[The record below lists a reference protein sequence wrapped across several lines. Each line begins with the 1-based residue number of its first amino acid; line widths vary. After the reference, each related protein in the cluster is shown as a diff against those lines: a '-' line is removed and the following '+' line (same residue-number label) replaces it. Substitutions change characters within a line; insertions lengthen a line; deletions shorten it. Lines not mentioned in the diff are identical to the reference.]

1 MDSAHVDDVPAR
13 YADFARFEVRG
24 RTPVYL
30 AWARGISE
38 DAATCD
44 LIATLPRIKR
54 QPVLV
59 FAAARHAGA
68 AETEDYAAF
77 RDFLHANWPEIE
89 QIVRTHSTQTNEVK
103 RCAVLLPF
111 LSMIPGPLALVEVG
125 AAAGLCLY
133 PDRYAYRFHLD
144 GGVIRELQPA
154 ATSPEQAGPAASASF
169 ATTTPVTTPPVITP
183 PVITPPTTTPAMT
196 PRVTTAP
203 VLECDLR
210 DGIPAPRT
218 LPEVVHRGGVDLSPI
233 DPADPDSRAWLRSLI
248 WPGQQAERVPRLD
261 AALDIAA
268 ADPPQLITGDLVE
281 QVEAAV
287 AACPDGATPVVFHT
301 AVLGY
306 LEPPA
311 RDEFVRRVTELC
323 SSAGAVWISVEGV
336 TLLPEIAAQVPE
348 SIRRHKGVFVVAV
361 NGRPL
366 ATAHGHG
373 DWVRALDLS

>member
-1 MDSAHVDDVPAR
+1 MDSAHVDDVSTR
-13 YADFARFEVRG
+13 YAEFAQFEVRG

-30 AWARGISE
+30 AWARGIA
-38 DAATCD
+38 DDPATCE
-44 LIATLPRIKR
+44 LVAALPRIKR

-68 AETEDYAAF
+68 PETEDYAAF
-77 RDFLHANWPEIE
+77 REFLHAHWAEIE
-89 QIVRTHSTQTNEVK
+89 QIALAHSTQTNEAK

-111 LSMIPGPLALVEVG
+111 LSMLPGPLALVEVG

-133 PDRYAYRFHLD
+133 PDRYAYRFTLD
-144 GGVIRELQPA
+144 GGAVRELRPTDSRSGA
-154 ATSPEQAGPAASASF
+154 AT
-169 ATTTPVTTPPVITP
+169 
-183 PVITPPTTTPAMT
+183 
-196 PRVTTAP
+196 P
-203 VLECDLR
+203 VLDCDLR
-210 DGIPAPRT
+210 DGIPAPPS
-218 LPEVVHRGGVDLSPI
+218 LPEIVHRGGVDLSPI

-248 WPGQQAERVPRLD
+248 WPGQQDERVPRLD

-268 ADPPQLITGDLVE
+268 ADPPQIIAGDLVE

-287 AACPDGATPVVFHT
+287 AACPAGATPVVFHT

-311 RDEFVRRVTELC
+311 RAEFVSRVTELC
-323 SSAGAVWISVEGV
+323 STAGAVWISVEGV

-348 SIRRHKGVFVVAV
+348 SIRRHKGIFVVAV

-373 DWVRALDLS
+373 DWVRALDLK

>member
-1 MDSAHVDDVPAR
+1 MIHVAGSARSRVSILAPLHPGPQAMSDDMCHAGAMDSAHVDDVSAR

-30 AWARGISE
+30 AWARGIAD
-38 DAATCD
+38 DAATCE
-44 LIATLPRIKR
+44 LIAGLPRIKR

-59 FAAARHAGA
+59 FAAARHAGS
-68 AETEDYAAF
+68 AETEDYDAF
-77 RDFLHANWPEIE
+77 REFLHAHWAEVE
-89 QIVRTHSTQTNEVK
+89 QIVLTHSTQTNEAK

-111 LSMIPGPLALVEVG
+111 LSMIPGPLSLVEVG
-125 AAAGLCLY
+125 ASAGLCLY
-133 PDRYAYRFHLD
+133 PDQYSYRFTLD
-144 GGVIRELQPA
+144 GGATRELRPA
-154 ATSPEQAGPAASASF
+154 ELASSV
-169 ATTTPVTTPPVITP
+169 TPT
-183 PVITPPTTTPAMT
+183 A
-196 PRVTTAP
+196 AP
-203 VLECDLR
+203 VLDCDLR
-210 DGIPAPRT
+210 DGIPAPRR
-218 LPEVVHRGGVDLSPI
+218 LPDVVHRGGVDLNPI

-268 ADPPQLITGDLVE
+268 ADPPNIITGDLVE

-287 AACPDGATPVVFHT
+287 AACPAGSTPVVFHT

-311 RDEFVRRVTELC
+311 REEFVRRVTRLC
-323 SSAGAVWISVEGV
+323 ADAGAVWISVEGV
-336 TLLPEIAAQVPE
+336 TLLDEVAAQVPE
-348 SIRRHKGVFVVAV
+348 AIRRNKGIFVVAV

-373 DWVRALDLS
+373 DWVRALALD

>member
-1 MDSAHVDDVPAR
+1 MDSAHVDDVAAR
-13 YADFARFEVRG
+13 YADFAQYEVRG

-30 AWARGISE
+30 AWAQGIAE
-38 DAATCD
+38 DPATCE
-44 LIATLPRIKR
+44 LITSLPRIKR

-68 AETEDYAAF
+68 AETEDYAVF
-77 RDFLHANWPEIE
+77 RDFLHAHWPEVE
-89 QIVRTHSTQTNEVK
+89 QIALTHSTQTNEAK
-103 RCAVLLPF
+103 RCAVLMPF

-133 PDRYAYRFHLD
+133 PDQYAYRFHLD
-144 GGVIRELQPA
+144 GGVTRELRPA
-154 ATSPEQAGPAASASF
+154 SSADVAA
-169 ATTTPVTTPPVITP
+169 PRTPPV
-183 PVITPPTTTPAMT
+183 
-196 PRVTTAP
+196 
-203 VLECDLR
+203 LDCDLR
-210 DGIPAPRT
+210 EGIPAPRS
-218 LPEVVHRGGVDLSPI
+218 LPEVTHRGGVDLNPI

-248 WPGQQAERVPRLD
+248 WPGQQSERGPRLD
-261 AALDIAA
+261 VALDIAA

-287 AACPDGATPVVFHT
+287 AACPAGSTPVVFHT

-311 RDEFVRRVTELC
+311 REEFVRRVTDLC
-323 SSAGAVWISVEGV
+323 TTAGAVWISVEGV
-336 TLLPEIAAQVPE
+336 TLLPEVAAQVPE
-348 SIRRHKGVFVVAV
+348 SIRRHKGIFVVAV

-373 DWVRALDLS
+373 DWVRALDPA